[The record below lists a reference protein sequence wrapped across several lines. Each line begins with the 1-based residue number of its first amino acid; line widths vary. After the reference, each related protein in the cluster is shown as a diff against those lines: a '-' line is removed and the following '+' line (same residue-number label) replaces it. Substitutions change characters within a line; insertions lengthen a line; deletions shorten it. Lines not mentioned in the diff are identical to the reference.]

1 MMMNIKSNSCKL
13 FLILS
18 IFLATNTIKADGPR
32 IVITYPL
39 SGMHTRSE
47 SVLIEGK
54 VDGFKP
60 SQVLISLD
68 QSTILTQ
75 KVNCTDG
82 HFQLEVKLGAG
93 KTNISASAKP
103 DGMQLVETG
112 FYIFRDCTV
121 TNIIGQTDLYVN
133 SDKRELTNLFKIE
146 NGRTLVPLREVA
158 QYFGANIGWNAEKKA
173 CTITIGRRVSTI
185 ALGSKKATVAGVSVD
200 CDPPAKVIDGT
211 FYVSSRMFSKT
222 IGGGVAWDA
231 YSKTLSI
238 AVP

>member
-1 MMMNIKSNSCKL
+1 MMNIKSNSCKL

-39 SGMHTRSE
+39 SGMHTRAE

-54 VDGFKP
+54 IDGFKP

-82 HFQLEVKLGAG
+82 NFQLEVKLGAG
-93 KTNISASAKP
+93 KTNVSASAKP

-121 TNIIGQTDLYVN
+121 TNIIGLAVSKPCTLNRTGALPAAASPHFISTANWRHTPSMAVN
-133 SDKRELTNLFKIE
+133 PVTGASTAHVFSGGLPGLRLT
-146 NGRTLVPLREVA
+146 LRR
-158 QYFGANIGWNAEKKA
+158 IH
-173 CTITIGRRVSTI
+173 SM
-185 ALGSKKATVAGVSVD
+185 L
-200 CDPPAKVIDGT
+200 
-211 FYVSSRMFSKT
+211 
-222 IGGGVAWDA
+222 
-231 YSKTLSI
+231 L
-238 AVP
+238 